1 MMSNQIQID
10 DNLMVSFV
18 IPMLNERDAIERCLD
33 SILSQNYPGDKIEI
47 LVIDGMSEDG
57 SRDIVKSLAERFE
70 QIKLFDNPRKRTPAS
85 LNIGARNAQGDI
97 VVILGA
103 HTKIHPDFVKTNVR
117 YMNELGVKCVGGT
130 QINVGE
136 TPMQKAIGIA
146 MGSIFGIPSAP
157 YRFYKKKKYVDTVV
171 YAAYKKELFEKIGY
185 FDEELHIS
193 EDAEFNWR
201 IRQAG
206 YKIFYTP
213 EIISYY
219 YPRKNLKTLFRQF
232 YNYGILRVNVIK
244 KHFDA
249 FKFIHIL
256 PPLFVSLLIITAIS
270 GILIPKTSIFF
281 LVLTVIYLVY
291 LIIGALITAQNT
303 QKPGYTF
310 KLVVIF
316 MTMHTSWGLGFLRG
330 LFKTYN

>member
-1 MMSNQIQID
+1 MSNQSQTFK
-10 DNLMVSFV
+10 NQKVSFV

-33 SILSQNYPGDKIEI
+33 SVLTQNYPRDKIEI

-57 SRDIVKSLAERFE
+57 SRELVKSMAQKIE
-70 QIKLFDNPRKRTPAS
+70 QIKLFDNPRKRTPIS

-103 HTKIHPDFVKTNVR
+103 HTKIHPDFVKHNIR
-117 YMNELGVKCVGGT
+117 YINELNIKCVGGT

-136 TPMQKAIGIA
+136 TPMQEAIGIA
-146 MGSIFGIPSAP
+146 MGSLFGIPSAP
-157 YRFYKKKKYVDTVV
+157 YRFYKKKKFVDTVV
-171 YAAYKKELFEKIGY
+171 YAAYKKELFDTVGY
-185 FDEELHIS
+185 FDEKLHIS

-201 IRQAG
+201 IRKAG

-219 YPRKNLKTLFRQF
+219 YPRKSLRTLFKQF

-244 KHFDA
+244 KHPDA

-256 PPLFVSLLIITAIS
+256 PPLFVSLLLVTAIS
-270 GILIPKTSIFF
+270 GILIPETSLFF
-281 LVLTVIYLVY
+281 FSLLAVY
-291 LIIGALITAQNT
+291 LIYLITGAFITAQNT
-303 QKPGYTF
+303 QKPEYIF
-310 KLVVIF
+310 KLIFIF
-316 MTMHTSWGLGFLRG
+316 MTMHISWGLGFLRG
-330 LFKTYN
+330 IFKTYN